1 MAPEIERRITDLE
14 EQAREDGE
22 APSDLIIT
30 ALTEQ
35 HERGPDGTLIPV
47 KREPIGYFRNNVENF
62 TDRRSHRKSIR
73 AVWRPNEQ
81 LGRGRDGQLTWGW
94 RLTIRRNEL

>member
-1 MAPEIERRITDLE
+1 MSDKINRRLGELE

-35 HERGPDGTLIPV
+35 HERGPDGTLIAV
-47 KREPIGYFRNNVENF
+47 KREPIGYSEI
-62 TDRRSHRKSIR
+62 T
-73 AVWRPNEQ
+73 WRTSPTGARIGNRYA
-81 LGRGRDGQLTWGW
+81 LYDGQVSNWAEDETG
-94 RLTIRRNEL
+94 N